1 MTFTIVWEFIV
12 GDGREVEF
20 ERAYG
25 PDGDWAKLFR
35 QSKDYLGTELLRDA
49 TKPGRYLTVDRWKS
63 PAAYEWFHNSHQTE
77 YGALD
82 AQCEEL
88 TARETKLGTF
98 QSL

>member
-12 GDGREVEF
+12 GDGREAEF

-63 PAAYEWFHNSHQTE
+63 GAAYEWFHNSHQTE

-88 TARETKLGTF
+88 TARETKLGAF